1 VRLNPI
7 PMDKY
12 HLNNRPDRE
21 ITDETGIKGIL
32 KSGKFCTISMCRN
45 NEPYIVTLSYGYD
58 QENED
63 LYFHCSDKGLKIDFI
78 KANPDV
84 CATVIED
91 GGYEDGQCEHNYR
104 TVVFRGDI
112 SILEDFNEKRQG
124 MQVLLNHLE
133 KKPEVKQEKLLKSES
148 SFSKMNILRLHIT
161 RISGKAGK

>member
-1 VRLNPI
+1 
-7 PMDKY
+7 MEKY

-21 ITDETGIKGIL
+21 ITDPSEIKGIL
-32 KSGKFCTISMCRN
+32 KYGKFCTISMCRE

-78 KANPDV
+78 KANPEV

-91 GGYEDGQCEHNYR
+91 GGYEDGKCEHNYR
-104 TVVFRGDI
+104 AIVFRGVM
-112 SILEDFNEKRQG
+112 SIAEDFEEKRHG

-133 KKPEVKQEKLLKSES
+133 KKPEVKQDKLLKSEN
-148 SFSKMNILRLHIT
+148 SFSRMNILRLHIT
-161 RISGKAGK
+161 RITGKAGK